1 MERTREMGSG
11 VGSADALELAKSSEV
26 EEVGGGVIVRVTLKT
41 PGTAV
46 VTCVGRPEMVVGM
59 ITVTEPVVNER
70 DTEGVEEGLPEVSL
84 PEPDGDCTPREVS
97 CP

>member
-1 MERTREMGSG
+1 MERTRTMGSG
-11 VGSADALELAKSSEV
+11 VGSADALELAKASVV
-26 EEVGGGVIVRVTLKT
+26 EELGGGVIVRVTLKT

-46 VTCVGRPEMVVGM
+46 VTCVGRPEIVVGM

-70 DTEGVEEGLPEVSL
+70 DIEGVEDVLLPG
-84 PEPDGDCTPREVS
+84 PEPDGDCTPREVES